1 MKDKLLGGS
10 GKQQNLTRLLQ
21 DEEKTQSQVKNQLE
35 EAQIGKELQNQNL
48 EYLPDDQTI
57 PKVLKNPTKPN
68 KINQLGQLNENYE
81 NQENKQQN
89 QSGNQMRIL
98 TLIDQI
104 LERYLQEKQKIDQIS
119 IKQVQFEG
127 IFVGENEQNSNQ
139 FGYDGVFRDFEEN
152 SQSQSNSIEYKE
164 AITEDIK
171 LEQLKTKNTKERNI
185 NENDEIFI
193 RQIFK
198 LENASALQFVAAL
211 YLPLSLSGFLR
222 SFVFNFIN
230 EKSEKYKE
238 TQKIMGLKD
247 SSYNLGWLIFNF
259 GKAFLIG
266 VIYLVPCLAAQAFS
280 DSTLTAGEIILAYAL
295 FICAAL
301 SQCYVYTTFF
311 SHPKLPSDL
320 ITLIHLIASA
330 LQYVAAVETVQESQ
344 NLLNLLSLF
353 PQTCIIFIFLSAG
366 WNSSQSSH
374 SFSYSKMAKN
384 YSYANG
390 IMMLVIDTIV
400 YFILYLYF
408 DQVVKNDYGTQRE
421 PLFFI
426 NWIWKKNPKNNSQIF
441 SSTQKKNDEEMNASQ
456 NEIDFCSAKY
466 KEEFLNIQNLSVSV
480 KVRDLVKKFGDFT
493 AVDHLSL
500 TLYEK
505 QIFCLLGHNGAGKTT
520 TISLL
525 TGLLQKNQG
534 RIIMNG
540 LDFDQNKDQIRQ
552 NIGLCQQ
559 KDVLYDNFTVE
570 EHLQF
575 IGRIKGKDGVELENE
590 IKYLI
595 KKCQLSNEVGKTAK
609 ILSGGNKRKLSLA
622 MALIGGSKIVFLDE
636 PSSGLD
642 FNARKEIKQI
652 LLELKKEQRTIILTT
667 HHLEEAE
674 ECSDRIAIM
683 AKGKL
688 LTLGTNEFIKRN
700 FGVGYHLTITKK
712 SQNQMGTSQK
722 SKIIAL
728 NQNEDQEISKKE
740 YQLTTEKCN
749 QVRQIINQIIPE
761 AKYNPQS
768 QVGTVKFTLPFSSKS
783 SFSNLFSALEKDIE
797 LNLDLEAN
805 TLEDA
810 FINIGM
816 DEDKYLNPSEN
827 QTQLV
832 QEKFT
837 DFSNISLPECLKKAP
852 IFDFLN
858 QTYGCFLRK
867 TFITMRSISIVISF
881 FLPLLLQL
889 VGVFVANYTITE
901 STVNNSN
908 TSPDQQI
915 SVQFLQIIIFGIFG
929 MIAYNFVTTSFCG
942 IPVMEREYKLRYSLN
957 VMGCRS
963 LPYWLGT
970 FIFDFIFISINLYIF
985 FIICFIIGFNA
996 VTDHFGEFF
1005 GLTQLFI
1012 FAIICQSY
1020 FLSFFF
1026 EKSQTAYKLVF
1037 FVNYF
1042 LFYTIPALIASQSK
1056 VAQGYMVLI
1065 SPYLCYNIG
1074 TQLISSDTLP
1084 FSEQYNE
1091 ANYPSWQNEIWQ
1103 YIIILLGQGIVYAY
1117 IALRMEQK
1125 MEKFKADPKIDYSE
1139 FENQPIP
1146 AEVSAEDQRVSSV
1159 NCQDKIKVSHL
1170 YKTYKIDKK
1179 TPPYTAIKN
1188 NSFGVQNGEILGLLG
1203 PNGAGKSTTFN
1214 ILTSLIP
1221 KSQGSVKL
1229 KNIEIESG
1237 LMEVYQDV
1245 GICPQFDNLYDN
1257 LTVIEHLRLFGRIK
1271 GLKGKDLKDSID
1283 YFLKVMQ
1290 LEDYINRRASQL
1302 SGGNKRKLCVSLA
1315 LIGGPDMQFFDEPS
1329 SGVDPIARRFLWN
1342 TLSQSLKLR
1351 NGAIVLT
1358 THSMDEAECLCSKIG
1373 ILINGKFICYGTPQ
1387 FLKEKYGEG
1396 YKITF
1401 TAQNTEVAKQEVQKQ
1416 FQQAKF
1422 LNDQS
1427 DNQQIAL
1434 ILPYQN
1440 FSLSNTFD
1448 FFENNLCQKQGL
1460 INDFQISQSS
1470 LASIFVY
1477 FSQFQ
1482 QNKAQ

>member
-1 MKDKLLGGS
+1 MSTVLKQASIIIKKNALLNRRS
-10 GKQQNLTRLLQ
+10 Y
-21 DEEKTQSQVKNQLE
+21 
-35 EAQIGKELQNQNL
+35 
-48 EYLPDDQTI
+48 EYLRDIFP
-57 PKVLKNPTKPN
+57 P
-68 KINQLGQLNENYE
+68 
-81 NQENKQQN
+81 
-89 QSGNQMRIL
+89 
-98 TLIDQI
+98 LI
-104 LERYLQEKQKIDQIS
+104 S
-119 IKQVQFEG
+119 A
-127 IFVGENEQNSNQ
+127 IF
-139 FGYDGVFRDFEEN
+139 
-152 SQSQSNSIEYKE
+152 
-164 AITEDIK
+164 
-171 LEQLKTKNTKERNI
+171 NI
-185 NENDEIFI
+185 VA
-193 RQIFK
+193 K
-198 LENASALQFVAAL
+198 NASALQFIAAL

-247 SSYNLGWLIFNF
+247 ISYNLGWLTFNF

-266 VIYLVPCLAAQAFS
+266 VIYLVPCLAAQSFS
-280 DSTLTAGEIILAYAL
+280 DSSLTVGEIILAYAL

-301 SQCYVYTTFF
+301 SQCYMYTTFF

-330 LQYVAAVETVQESQ
+330 LQYVAAVDTVQESQ

-384 YSYANG
+384 YSYSNG

-408 DQVVKNDYGTQRE
+408 DQVVKNEYGTQRDA
-421 PLFFI
+421 LFFI
-426 NWIWKKNPKNNSQIF
+426 NWIWKKNPKNSSQIF
-441 SSTQKKNDEEMNASQ
+441 SQNQKKNDEEMNASQ

-466 KEEFLNIQNLSVSV
+466 KEEFLNVQNLSVSV

-534 RIIMNG
+534 KIIMNG

-559 KDVLYDNFTVE
+559 KDVLYDNFTIE

-700 FGVGYHLTITKK
+700 FGVGYHLTIAKK
-712 SQNQMGTSQK
+712 SENQINSSQK
-722 SKIIAL
+722 SQIDLK
-728 NQNEDQEISKKE
+728 QNEAPEISKKE
-740 YQLTTEKCN
+740 YQLSSEKCN
-749 QVRQIINQIIPE
+749 QIRQIINQIIPE

-768 QVGTVKFTLPFSSKS
+768 QVGIVKFTLPFSSKQH
-783 SFSNLFSALEKDIE
+783 FSNLFSTLEKDNE

-816 DEDKYLNPSEN
+816 DENKYLNPSEN

-837 DFSNISLPECLKKAP
+837 DFSNIALPECLKKAP

-858 QTYGCFLRK
+858 QTFGCFQRK
-867 TFITMRSISIVISF
+867 VFITMRSISIVISF

-889 VGVFVANYTITE
+889 VGVFVANYAITE
-901 STVNNSN
+901 STVNNDN
-908 TSPDQQI
+908 TNPDQQI

-942 IPVMEREYKLRYSLN
+942 VPVMERELKLRYSLN

-1056 VAQGYMVLI
+1056 TAQGFMVLI
-1065 SPYLCYNIG
+1065 SPYLCYNVG

-1084 FSEQYNE
+1084 FSKEYND
-1091 ANYPSWQNEIWQ
+1091 ANYPSWQNQIWQ
-1103 YIIILLGQGIVYAY
+1103 YVIILLGQGIVYAW
-1117 IALRMEQK
+1117 IALRIEQRT
-1125 MEKFKADPKIDYSE
+1125 EKFKADPKIDYSE
-1139 FENQPIP
+1139 FENQPTP
-1146 AEVSAEDQRVSSV
+1146 AEVAAEDHRVSNM

-1170 YKTYKIDKK
+1170 YKTYRIDKK

-1229 KNIEIESG
+1229 KNIEVESG

-1245 GICPQFDNLYDN
+1245 GICPQFDNLYEN
-1257 LTVIEHLRLFGRIK
+1257 LTVFEHLRLFGRIK
-1271 GLKGKDLKDSID
+1271 GLKGNDLKESID

-1290 LEDYINRRASQL
+1290 LEDYINRKASQL
-1302 SGGNKRKLCVSLA
+1302 SGGNKRKLCVSMA

-1401 TAQNTEVAKQEVQKQ
+1401 TAQKTEVAKQEVLKQ
-1416 FQQAKF
+1416 FQQAKL

-1448 FFENNLCQKQGL
+1448 FFENNLCLKQGL
-1460 INDFQISQSS
+1460 ISDFQISQSS

-1482 QNKAQ
+1482 QNKSQ